1 MLSPLDRALC
11 VSLGRG
17 AHLYQNWSFGL
28 SETYG
33 AQTGWFVV
41 VICCCTPFPTISVA
55 PVAFPALRLQ
65 AEPLGRLKTVT
76 PVADAAPRLQAQP
89 LGGHKKCDPCRR
101 CGSSAR
107 GRIVRCCFGA
117 IPVAE
122 AALQLQAAPFRGRK
136 TVHFVAHAALGLVE
150 GLLLVT
156 RE

>member
-1 MLSPLDRALC
+1 M
-11 VSLGRG
+11 
-17 AHLYQNWSFGL
+17 
-28 SETYG
+28 
-33 AQTGWFVV
+33 
-41 VICCCTPFPTISVA
+41 A

-89 LGGHKKCDPCRR
+89 CGGQQTYYPCRG

-117 IPVAE
+117 IPVAD

-136 TVHFVAHAALGLVE
+136 TVNPVAHAVLGLVE
-150 GLLLVT
+150 VLLVVT